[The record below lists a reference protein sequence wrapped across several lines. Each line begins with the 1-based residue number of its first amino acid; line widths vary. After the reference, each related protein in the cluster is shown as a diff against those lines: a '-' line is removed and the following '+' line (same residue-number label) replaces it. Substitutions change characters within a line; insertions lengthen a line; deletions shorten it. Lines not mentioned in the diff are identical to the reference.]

1 MQNLS
6 GYIKALEDSI
16 PHAEKINPAVSSSA
30 VGWHI
35 HHCLMVII
43 GITNQLKKSNPSQY
57 KYSFNK
63 IRTLVYLMN
72 KIPRGK
78 GKSPSAVNPVEV
90 LSAKDLQAMVQS
102 AKATVE
108 ELKTL
113 PKYSHFMHP
122 YFGML
127 HLRSSHKF
135 LNIHTNHH
143 LKIIKDIVQS

>member
-1 MQNLS
+1 MQSLS
-6 GYIKALEDSI
+6 AYIQALEDSI
-16 PHAEKINPAVSSSA
+16 PHAEKINPTVSSGA
-30 VGWHI
+30 VGWHVQ
-35 HHCLMVII
+35 HCLMVIS
-43 GITNQLKKSNPSQY
+43 GIANQLKKSDPSQY

-78 GKSPSAVNPVEV
+78 GKAPSVVNPVEV
-90 LSAKDLQAMVQS
+90 FSAPQLHQMIQSAKDII
-102 AKATVE
+102 E

-127 HLRSSHKF
+127 HLRSSYKF

-143 LKIIKDIVQS
+143 LKIIKDIVKS